1 MTMKLAS
8 LLKTKFMKRGVQI
21 SLGLLWL
28 VDGALQLQH
37 QMFSSAFATQ
47 VIAPAGQGQPIAI
60 YGPINFEIHMIL
72 LHPAIFDAFFAIIQL
87 ALGVLILNKR
97 TVKIGLLAS
106 VAWGLGVWYMG
117 EGLSGMLSG
126 HAMLLIGM
134 PGAALIYAILALA
147 VLPHKNNKGK
157 KVDNRPAYWLPIV
170 WAVVWVGGA
179 VYQLLPGQ
187 NTVTDV
193 ASSISGLAGGGSPG
207 WLSALQIHVSNIIL
221 GYSPTAVSQMNSQM
235 NMSGGH
241 MGEITLISNHSTGYW
256 FILLLAIVQA
266 VIGLLIFLPRIYRKI
281 AVALGITL
289 SLTFWFLGQSL
300 GTYYSGLA
308 TDPNSGPLFIILGIA
323 ILGCSQLDF
332 KLLKKDVL
340 RLLQRLSDAMDSPTV
355 KGKLK

>member
-1 MTMKLAS
+1 MKLAN
-8 LLKTKFMKRGVQI
+8 LLKTKITKRGIQI

-28 VDGALQLQH
+28 IDGALQLQH

-72 LHPAIFDAFFAIIQL
+72 LHPAIFDAFFTIIQL

-126 HAMLLIGM
+126 HTMLLIGM

-170 WAVVWVGGA
+170 WAIFWVGGA
-179 VYQLLPGQ
+179 AYQLLPGQ

-221 GYSPTAVSQMNSQM
+221 GYSPTAVSQMN
-235 NMSGGH
+235 MSGSH

-266 VIGLLIFLPRIYRKI
+266 VIGLLIFLPRQYRKI
-281 AVALGITL
+281 SVSIGIAV
-289 SLTFWFLGQSL
+289 SLVFWFVGQSL
-300 GTYYSGLA
+300 GAYYSGLA
-308 TDPNSGPLFIILGIA
+308 TDPNTAPLFILLGVA
-323 ILGCSQLDF
+323 ILGCGSLDF
-332 KLLKKDVL
+332 KLLKKDIL
-340 RLLQRLSDAMDSPTV
+340 GSLQRLSDAMDSALV
-355 KGKLK
+355 KAS